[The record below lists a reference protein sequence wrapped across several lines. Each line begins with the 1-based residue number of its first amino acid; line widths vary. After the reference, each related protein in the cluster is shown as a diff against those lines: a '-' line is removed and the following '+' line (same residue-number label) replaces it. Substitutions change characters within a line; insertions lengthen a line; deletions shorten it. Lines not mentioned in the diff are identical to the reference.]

1 MIQDSLG
8 LYSESYVVDSGAT
21 GFRIFCHWNLDS
33 GFRIPDS
40 TSRTFRD
47 SRICITLLDAISSEA
62 EQSARCTVPTQI
74 YKRILLPEKSSCK
87 SSMAYLACIPGTF
100 QRWLMFCKL
109 LFANKLHVDLHRDNI
124 NNQNIIELDTT
135 YDFTSRNYS
144 NHQSINMLQEE
155 KRDRF

>member
-8 LYSESYVVDSGAT
+8 LYSESHVVDSRAT

-33 GFRIPDS
+33 GFRILPAELS
-40 TSRTFRD
+40 GIPESALPCLTQFLQRPS
-47 SRICITLLDAISSEA
+47 SLLVALFPHKYIQKD
-62 EQSARCTVPTQI
+62 
-74 YKRILLPEKSSCK
+74 LLPEKSSCK

-109 LFANKLHVDLHRDNI
+109 LFANKLHVDLNRDNI
-124 NNQNIIELDTT
+124 NNQNIIELDAT

-144 NHQSINMLQEE
+144 NHQSINMFQEE